1 MLANTVAAR
10 LGSAATRVQ
19 TSMAADV
26 IVRLDEQ
33 STADI
38 PVCQRLFSRFGFNPP
53 ATPAPMNDRTA
64 LSALRMN
71 IAAVE
76 RDTGIPKDTLRV
88 WERRYGFPQPLRDA
102 MDERQ
107 YPLEQVEKLRLI
119 KRLMGAGH
127 RPGRIVGLPT
137 EHLDALARAQDS
149 PARAPLARSQVQLQS
164 RHYLQRIKQHDAE
177 NLRRELVQAQMRL
190 GLGRFVTE
198 IVAPLVTE
206 VGEAWMRGDLE
217 IFEEHL
223 FSEIMHRV
231 LRAGIAAV
239 PAPESTS
246 EARPRVL
253 LTTIPQEPHGMGL
266 LMAEAMLALEGCHC
280 VSLGVQTPLWNMLL
294 AVQAHRSDV
303 LVLSFSGVP
312 TQTQV
317 LDALAELRDKLPAH
331 VALWAGGSSPALK
344 RAAPGIQVT
353 RALGSLA
360 EAVAAWRG
368 AHPPPT
374 AQADKP

>member
-1 MLANTVAAR
+1 
-10 LGSAATRVQ
+10 
-19 TSMAADV
+19 
-26 IVRLDEQ
+26 
-33 STADI
+33 
-38 PVCQRLFSRFGFNPP
+38 
-53 ATPAPMNDRTA
+53 MNDRTA
-64 LSALRMN
+64 SSALRMN

-107 YPLEQVEKLRLI
+107 YPLDQVEKLRLI

-137 EHLDALARAQDS
+137 EHLDALARAQEG
-149 PARAPLARSQVQLQS
+149 PAQAPIARTQAQSLHDLQL
-164 RHYLQRIKQHDAE
+164 IKQHDAE
-177 NLRRELVQAQMRL
+177 KLRRELVQAQMRL

-198 IVAPLVTE
+198 IAAPLVTE

-239 PAPESTS
+239 PGTESPAA
-246 EARPRVL
+246 ARPRVL
-253 LTTIPQEPHGMGL
+253 LTTMPQEPHGMGL

-344 RAAPGIQVT
+344 RAAPDIQVT
-353 RALGSLA
+353 RTLGSLA
-360 EAVAAWRG
+360 EAVAAWRS
-368 AHPPPT
+368 AHPSPP
-374 AQADKP
+374 AVDGAA

>member
-1 MLANTVAAR
+1 M
-10 LGSAATRVQ
+10 
-19 TSMAADV
+19 
-26 IVRLDEQ
+26 
-33 STADI
+33 
-38 PVCQRLFSRFGFNPP
+38 
-53 ATPAPMNDRTA
+53 
-64 LSALRMN
+64 
-71 IAAVE
+71 
-76 RDTGIPKDTLRV
+76 
-88 WERRYGFPQPLRDA
+88 
-102 MDERQ
+102 
-107 YPLEQVEKLRLI
+107 EKLRLL

-137 EHLDALARAQDS
+137 EHLDALARAQDGS
-149 PARAPLARSQVQLQS
+149 AQAPLARMQVQARAQS
-164 RHYLQRIKQHDAE
+164 VHYLQLIKQHDAE
-177 NLRRELVQAQMRL
+177 KLRRELVQAQMRL

-198 IVAPLVTE
+198 IVAPLITE

-239 PAPESTS
+239 PGPEATAA
-246 EARPRVL
+246 ARPRVL

-280 VSLGVQTPLWNMLL
+280 ISLGVQTPLWNMLL

-344 RAAPGIQVT
+344 RSVPGVQLT

-368 AHPPPT
+368 AHPPPPADAGT
-374 AQADKP
+374 A

>member
-1 MLANTVAAR
+1 
-10 LGSAATRVQ
+10 
-19 TSMAADV
+19 
-26 IVRLDEQ
+26 
-33 STADI
+33 
-38 PVCQRLFSRFGFNPP
+38 
-53 ATPAPMNDRTA
+53 MNDRTA

-107 YPLEQVEKLRLI
+107 YPLDQVEKLRLI

-127 RPGRIVGLPT
+127 RPGRIVGLST
-137 EHLDALARAQDS
+137 EHLDALARAQDGS
-149 PARAPLARSQVQLQS
+149 VRAPLARMQVQARAQS
-164 RHYLQRIKQHDAE
+164 VHYLQLIKQHDAE
-177 NLRRELVQAQMRL
+177 KLRRELVQTQMRL

-198 IVAPLVTE
+198 IVAPLITE

-239 PAPESTS
+239 PGPEATAA
-246 EARPRVL
+246 ARPRVL
-253 LTTIPQEPHGMGL
+253 LTTIPQEPHGMDL

-280 VSLGVQTPLWNMLL
+280 ISLGVQTPLWNMLL
-294 AVQAHRSDV
+294 AVQAHQSDV

-317 LDALAELRDKLPAH
+317 LNALAELRDKLPAH

-344 RAAPGIQVT
+344 RAVPGVQVT
-353 RALGSLA
+353 RALGWLA

-368 AHPPPT
+368 AQSPPPAAAGT
-374 AQADKP
+374 P

>member
-1 MLANTVAAR
+1 
-10 LGSAATRVQ
+10 
-19 TSMAADV
+19 
-26 IVRLDEQ
+26 
-33 STADI
+33 
-38 PVCQRLFSRFGFNPP
+38 
-53 ATPAPMNDRTA
+53 MNDRTA
-64 LSALRMN
+64 SSALRMN

-107 YPLEQVEKLRLI
+107 YPLDQVEKLRLI

-137 EHLDALARAQDS
+137 EHLDALARAQEG
-149 PARAPLARSQVQLQS
+149 PAQAPIARTQAQTQSLHDLQL
-164 RHYLQRIKQHDAE
+164 IKQHDAE
-177 NLRRELVQAQMRL
+177 KLRRELVQAQMRL

-198 IVAPLVTE
+198 IAAPLVTE

-239 PAPESTS
+239 PGPESPAA
-246 EARPRVL
+246 ARPRVL
-253 LTTIPQEPHGMGL
+253 LTTMPQEPHGMGL

-280 VSLGVQTPLWNMLL
+280 ISLGVQTPLWNMLL
-294 AVQAHRSDV
+294 AVRAHRSDV

-312 TQTQV
+312 PQTQV
-317 LDALAELRDKLPAH
+317 LDVLAELRDKLPAH

-360 EAVAAWRG
+360 EAVAAWRS
-368 AHPPPT
+368 AHPSPP
-374 AQADKP
+374 AVDGAA